1 MGYELG
7 LNISKAIS
15 HNLYLESSLA
25 FMQLKENLSYS
36 FTTGKVDTLLRQV
49 SSDGQRIDV
58 TALYTTGNRQ
68 LVSSYAYGGWRLG
81 ATYYFWQNERRR
93 FNLTLN
99 GGVNL
104 LVKGRT
110 QEIID
115 GQESRMVYFP
125 SKENILEQT
134 NYNLLVGA
142 GYSMQVMQ
150 KYELML
156 MPTLNYFLGST
167 FQTREPF
174 GLQPY
179 SLGIHAQLKRRIKG

>member
-1 MGYELG
+1 M
-7 LNISKAIS
+7 
-15 HNLYLESSLA
+15 
-25 FMQLKENLSYS
+25 
-36 FTTGKVDTLLRQV
+36 
-49 SSDGQRIDV
+49 
-58 TALYTTGNRQ
+58 
-68 LVSSYAYGGWRLG
+68 
-81 ATYYFWQNERRR
+81 
-93 FNLTLN
+93 N

-115 GQESRMVYFP
+115 GQESKTVYFP
-125 SKENILEQT
+125 SKENILEQS

-142 GYSMQVMQ
+142 GYSMRVRE

-167 FQTREPF
+167 FKTREPF

-179 SLGIHAQLKRRIKG
+179 SLGIHVQLKRRIKG